1 MATLMAMVHMPRT
14 LIAAALCGLTA
25 ALVTTAHPAAQQG
38 AFPPARLVNLQILPK
53 DAPVPAV
60 IDLMKQMTQSLGVRC
75 DHCHVG
81 VDGQPLTTFD
91 FVSDD
96 KKAKNTARVMMRL
109 VEQINAALDKA
120 VPGQDGGRVTCVTCH
135 NGRRTPRK

>member
-1 MATLMAMVHMPRT
+1 MTRISRL
-14 LIAAALCGLTA
+14 LISAVVCGLTTA
-25 ALVTTAHPAAQQG
+25 VVTTASPSEQQG

-109 VEQINAALDKA
+109 VEQINAAIDKA
-120 VPGQDGGRVTCVTCH
+120 VPGNDGGRVTCVTCH

>member
-1 MATLMAMVHMPRT
+1 MTHRPRL
-14 LIAAALCGLTA
+14 LIAAAVFGLA
-25 ALVTTAHPAAQQG
+25 AAVATTATTSAQQG
-38 AFPPARLVNLQILPK
+38 AFPPTRLVNLQILPK

-109 VEQINAALDKA
+109 VEQINAALDKT